1 MPVYDQKKVTF
12 GHLKGLLP
20 DASVLQVLMFLERH
34 LEEYPHR
41 ESISSISNEKGLTRE
56 LCMLLHEHA
65 KKEHF
70 PFVFE
75 KEYMENPQKG
85 NSPQVDIGVINIDSI
100 CYGNRKSFFSIETKR
115 LGKIPKTRENE
126 YLVGRMEK
134 GTYKECGG
142 VERFKNEIHGKGL
155 KYAAIIGYVQ
165 VHDFDYWHKTI
176 NSRIDALIAGT
187 ITTSAAWDENDK
199 LLEEYKR
206 PLTAKFISENSR
218 KTGRIILIHLWVNLV
233 KIPGNGS

>member
-1 MPVYDQKKVTF
+1 MPEYDGKKAAF
-12 GHLKGLLP
+12 GRLKDLP
-20 DASVLQVLMFLERH
+20 SNTSVLEVVLFLERH
-34 LEEYPHR
+34 LEGFPHR
-41 ESISSISNEKGLTRE
+41 ESISSISNEKGLTQE
-56 LCMLLHEHA
+56 LCILLHEHA

-70 PFVFE
+70 PFIFE

-85 NSPQVDIGVINIDSI
+85 NSPQVDIGVLNIDSK
-100 CYGNRKSFFSIETKR
+100 CYGNRKSFFSIEAKR
-115 LGKIPKTRENE
+115 LGKMPKAREYE

-134 GTYKECGG
+134 GKYKECGG
-142 VERFKNEIHGKGL
+142 VERFKSEIHGKGL

-165 VHDFDYWHKTI
+165 AQNFDYWHRTI

-187 ITTSAAWDENDK
+187 IATSAAWDEKDK

-218 KTGRIILIHLWVNLV
+218 KTGGIILIHLWVNLV
-233 KIPGNGS
+233 KIAGNGS